1 MNPLNDINIYSWI
14 VDNGIKT
21 ETGLP
26 LDFKDHRF
34 MFDIYNDLTP
44 IQAIMKAA
52 QITAS
57 TCYSIKVPWVVKKI
71 GLDAIYTLPTETDRN
86 SFVGGKINRMI
97 AQNPIQSQES
107 VNQINQAIAQLQAGG
122 NSQAIQQALSV
133 YNQQRQEAY
142 QQQQLAQQQKV
153 NDLAAQLQNFQ
164 INKASQNELIPID
177 IGQNTTVL
185 IDPYTGKIVQTIK
198 GLRSTAGGWE

>member
-1 MNPLNDINIYSWI
+1 
-14 VDNGIKT
+14 
-21 ETGLP
+21 
-26 LDFKDHRF
+26 
-34 MFDIYNDLTP
+34 
-44 IQAIMKAA
+44 
-52 QITAS
+52 
-57 TCYSIKVPWVVKKI
+57 
-71 GLDAIYTLPTETDRN
+71 
-86 SFVGGKINRMI
+86 MI